1 MVKKFFSLLLVTL
14 MILSIGITKAN
25 RVYAD
30 NSEIFDGVWQG
41 EDGTNFAK
49 DANATNIFII
59 ESKVQGYDN
68 ANNAKAVL
76 NDEAKADGFFIG
88 PGYKSRNE
96 DGKPDSTDNTQFLKM
111 LIIDTYDEENEKSI
125 LEGTENT
132 FEYDDPIVTYT
143 FKEAAQL
150 GDGSLGDVV
159 VAYEKVKL
167 ITPNE
172 DHNKNYGDVSL
183 GTGNGFHGHVNGR
196 DGEEG
201 GQHRMGVMI
210 DINVYVE
217 KDGEKVKGSFY
228 FPVKGITINRA
239 GGYSTDFEDYEN
251 EHYFSEG
258 MVVDSGYLLNND
270 EISFFVPG
278 GTTTNDRDAT
288 VGYTPGVGSYNGNTY
303 FYGNQSP
310 HDGDNSYYTGFL
322 TVADNTNG
330 ITATYI
336 MGISRNPSAS
346 TGKIIDGKN
355 QGVDYDINNNI
366 LAGHTKDGTS
376 LIHQIKA
383 TTGVGGDCET
393 TVAGNPKNDLSDG
406 STILK
411 SNKDALQAVPTGK
424 TMTYKMTPK
433 PGYKLKKVTV
443 NNGSIDYTGGQEVE
457 PTPVKAEDGTI
468 LYYTYTFEN
477 INEDKSLHVEWEPC
491 DYHIDY
497 DANGGEGTM
506 DPQDFTGADET
517 MKSKDNAFTREGYH
531 FTGFKA
537 LDKDGNPV
545 KDKDGKELPLF
556 ETAEDFKAYLIALGD
571 GAKITLQAQW
581 EPDEYTIKYDP
592 NGGEGTMTEQ
602 HFSGTDKEAKSKP
615 NEFTAGGFDFVGFK
629 AKDKDGNYLKDKDG
643 NDLVFANPADF
654 ISYLKKQ
661 GNGGEITLVAQWRK
675 KEYKSPIPKTG
686 IE

>member
-1 MVKKFFSLLLVTL
+1 MAKKFFSLLLVTL
-14 MILSIGITKAN
+14 MILSIGITKTN

-30 NSEIFDGVWQG
+30 NSKIFEGVWQG
-41 EDGTNFAK
+41 NDGTTFAK
-49 DANATNIFII
+49 DAKTTNIFII
-59 ESKVQGYDN
+59 EDKVDDIDDAN
-68 ANNAKAVL
+68 AATTWINPKA
-76 NDEAKADGFFIG
+76 ESDGFYIG
-88 PGYKSRNE
+88 
-96 DGKPDSTDNTQFLKM
+96 DGFSESPMDTTSELYEQM
-111 LIIDTYDEENEKSI
+111 LIIATYDEKKRESRLSGEI
-125 LEGTENT
+125 TE
-132 FEYDDPIVTYT
+132 FSYDDPIATYT

-167 ITPNE
+167 IPEKTEYNSF
-172 DHNKNYGDVSL
+172 YGDVSL
-183 GTGNGFHGHVNGR
+183 GTGNGFHGNVKGSSAR
-196 DGEEG
+196 TG
-201 GQHRMGVMI
+201 GMQRIGVMI
-210 DINVYVE
+210 EINVYVVKE
-217 KDGEKVKGSFY
+217 GEKIDGSFY
-228 FPVKGITINRA
+228 FPVKGITIDREKQDSWHDA
-239 GGYSTDFEDYEN
+239 FN
-251 EHYFSEG
+251 EKHSKEHCFSEG
-258 MVVDSGYLLNND
+258 FIVDGGFLANKDGY
-270 EISFFVPG
+270 SFFVPG
-278 GTTTNDRDAT
+278 TGTS
-288 VGYTPGVGSYNGNTY
+288 GIQYTPAIEKYDNNTY
-303 FYGNQSP
+303 FYGKGSG
-310 HDGDNSYYTGFL
+310 DGDNSYYTGFL
-322 TVADNTNG
+322 CVADNTNG
-330 ITATYI
+330 GIETTFI
-336 MGISRNPSAS
+336 MGVAIGPDRSY
-346 TGKIIDGKN
+346 G
-355 QGVDYDINNNI
+355 INNNI
-366 LAGHTKDGTS
+366 LHGHTKDGDA

-383 TTGVGGDCET
+383 TTGKGGEVET
-393 TVAGNPKNDLSDG
+393 IDSDPNYNSDTNPL
-406 STILK
+406 L
-411 SNKDALQAVPTGK
+411 AVPTGK

-443 NNGSIDYTGGQEVE
+443 NNGSIDYTGGQEV
-457 PTPVKAEDGTI
+457 TPEEHIAEDGSV
-468 LYYTYTFEN
+468 YYTYKFPDIFEDN
-477 INEDKSLHVEWEPC
+477 SLHVEWEPC
-491 DYHIDY
+491 EYHIDY

-615 NEFTAGGFDFVGFK
+615 NAFTAGGFDFMGFK

-686 IE
+686 VE

>member
-30 NSEIFDGVWQG
+30 TVVYEDNDSNDPTGVKQGDDGDEDHFYSEAILTDVFIIDEEVRGIAKNNAAKTYINPKAENDGFVMDFSQSLGADSEYKDVSNMLIFKSIGD
-41 EDGTNFAK
+41 DGT
-49 DANATNIFII
+49 
-59 ESKVQGYDN
+59 
-68 ANNAKAVL
+68 
-76 NDEAKADGFFIG
+76 
-88 PGYKSRNE
+88 SRLSE
-96 DGKPDSTDNTQFLKM
+96 K
-111 LIIDTYDEENEKSI
+111 ENVI
-125 LEGTENT
+125 
-132 FEYDDPIVTYT
+132 EYDDGPIATYT
-143 FKEAAQL
+143 FKNAAL
-150 GDGSLGDVV
+150 LSDGSLADVV
-159 VAYEKVKL
+159 VAYEKITL
-167 ITPNE
+167 IPSKVE
-172 DHNKNYGDVSL
+172 YLDYYGDITF
-183 GTGNGFHGHVNGR
+183 GCGNGFHGSMTASSNVTDDIALRLGVKIDAKVYITKN
-196 DGEEG
+196 EEKAG
-201 GQHRMGVMI
+201 
-210 DINVYVE
+210 DA
-217 KDGEKVKGSFY
+217 FY
-228 FPVKGITINRA
+228 FPIKGLTNRRSTA
-239 GGYSTDFEDYEN
+239 TGWQNDFPESEYSEDL
-251 EHYFSEG
+251 HYFNEG
-258 MVVDSGYLLNND
+258 VIVNSGYKKND
-270 EISFFVPG
+270 AGHTFFVPG
-278 GTTTNDRDAT
+278 GKSQTDG
-288 VGYTPGVGSYNGNTY
+288 VGYTARIDDNGKY
-303 FYGNQSP
+303 FYANLQHSLA
-310 HDGDNSYYTGFL
+310 DDSIYAGFVA
-322 TVADNTNG
+322 VADNTDG
-330 ITATYI
+330 IDFTYI
-336 MGISRNPSAS
+336 MGIAVEKPSSGPIYRN
-346 TGKIIDGKN
+346 
-355 QGVDYDINNNI
+355 VNNNLLYGI
-366 LAGHTKDGTS
+366 TPY
-376 LIHQIKA
+376 QIKA

-393 TVAGNPKNDLSDG
+393 TVEGNPNNDLSDG
-406 STILK
+406 SKILK
-411 SNKDALQAVPTGK
+411 SNEDALQTVPGGK
-424 TMTYKMTPK
+424 TVTYKMTPK
-433 PGYKLKKVTV
+433 PGYKLKSVIVK
-443 NNGSIDYTGGQEVE
+443 NGSTDVTGGTEVE

-468 LYYTYTFEN
+468 LYYTYTFKN
-477 INEDKSLHVEWEPC
+477 INEDNSLHVEWEPC

-686 IE
+686 VE